1 MSLTPFKTI
10 QWITILLL
18 WYGIV
23 CNSYAVPDQGRHH
36 MASNPPS
43 MPNTGPW
50 GKPMMPNPPTMPNTN
65 PWGKPNFSGWG
76 SMMGMGEGHMTAR
89 LRAVWG
95 LDLSDEQRKT
105 IRDLQKKLRKA
116 HWELEDKIEI
126 AADQLFELYQTK
138 PRDAKAI
145 GKVYGEI
152 FDYRRQIIELA
163 INAGNDVEGALTE
176 QQRQQLKQH
185 KPQRRWGS
193 GPGSM
198 IH

>member
-1 MSLTPFKTI
+1 MHPTPSKTV

-18 WYGIV
+18 CYGV
-23 CNSYAVPDQGRHH
+23 SFNSYAVPDQGQHH
-36 MASNPPS
+36 MMSNPPS

-65 PWGKPNFSGWG
+65 PWGKPNVTNWG
-76 SMMGMGEGHMTAR
+76 SMMSMGEGHMTAR
-89 LRAVWG
+89 LRAVWT
-95 LDLSDEQRKT
+95 LSLTDEQRST
-105 IRDLQKKLRKA
+105 IRDMQKQLRKS

-126 AADQLFELYQTK
+126 AADQLFELYQAK

-145 GKVYGEI
+145 GKVYGEV

-163 INAGNDVEGALTE
+163 INAGNDVESVLTE
-176 QQRQQLKQH
+176 QQRQQLKQQ
-185 KPQRRWGS
+185 KPQRGWG
-193 GPGSM
+193 GM